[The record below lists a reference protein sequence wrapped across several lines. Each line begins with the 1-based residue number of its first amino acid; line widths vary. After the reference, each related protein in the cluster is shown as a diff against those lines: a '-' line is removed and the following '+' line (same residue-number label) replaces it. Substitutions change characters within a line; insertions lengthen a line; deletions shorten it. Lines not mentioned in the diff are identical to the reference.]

1 MKIAI
6 YHRDI
11 SGGIKTHVESLSRE
25 FEKQGHEVKRI
36 DQFSLGSYMLGNT
49 KGGISYGLDFALSK
63 IKEKVADCDILHIHH
78 AATVSELFL
87 PFSSICSDISIVN
100 TFHTQTGE
108 GLKGE
113 AARTYISLIVTLYTG
128 RSKKFISVSA
138 ENAEYLRQH
147 CYVHNIYDYETGAG
161 NSNSKSIK
169 TGTELVV
176 IPNGVDVNRFYP
188 ADKDTD
194 TDMDKNGEERGDRKK
209 PVCIGYLGR
218 LSPEKNVIGMIKAV
232 KALKQAEINLKI
244 AGTGPLFAK
253 LKKLE
258 DERIKILGYV
268 EDAASFYRSVD
279 VFLLPSKLEAQPITL
294 LEAMASGLPI
304 IATDVGD
311 NKHFISGNGILC
323 GTSVKEI
330 GAAIETMLSEK
341 NGWVK
346 MGIESRK
353 IVEQNYTWD
362 KIARRTLEVYR
373 TALSS

>member
-11 SGGIKTHVESLSRE
+11 SGGIKMHVESLSRE

-147 CYVHNIYDYETGAG
+147 CYVHNIYDYEIGAG